1 MKDIIL
7 AVILFSG
14 VTQLLSA
21 QTAVDEEAGSELD
34 RLLEQALNL
43 AADGDWNG
51 ALSALDQA
59 ELIDPDDVRIQSY
72 RTSINDLKALDEGR
86 ELPVE
91 NESPDKD
98 RDDQDTPKF
107 VIERDEQ
114 GIRRDP
120 GQFRDQFRGDLNL
133 SLFVNDPVISRIRN
147 TWSSFDV
154 FIGSALGVD
163 LRYWLPVLGRSPG
176 FNFRSSGYS
185 WMPSEPTLLFNTLDL
200 GINLRGFLA
209 ESQSSRLE
217 IGLDF
222 GASLH
227 SSKNLET
234 HTVGNNFGLYLG
246 LWIADPLLYHLFEVS
261 GLENLVFSAGI
272 RVHSTVGVQL
282 IESVHYKVD
291 IAWRFKNIHTGARLD
306 WWGFNEAN
314 EQRTLL
320 AFILFFGVHL

>member
-7 AVILFSG
+7 VVILLSG
-14 VTQLLSA
+14 MTPLLIA
-21 QTAVDEEAGSELD
+21 QTAVDEEVDSELD
-34 RLLEQALNL
+34 RLLEQSLNL
-43 AADGDWNG
+43 AAEGDWNG

-59 ELIDPDDVRIQSY
+59 ELIAPDDSRIQSY
-72 RTSINDLKALDEGR
+72 RTSINELKALDEGR
-86 ELPVE
+86 KLPVE
-91 NESPDKD
+91 NKSPDSD
-98 RDDQDTPKF
+98 PDVQDTPRF

-120 GQFRDQFRGDLNL
+120 GQFRDQFRGDIDL
-133 SLFVNDPVISRIRN
+133 SLFVNDPVISRIQN
-147 TWSSFDV
+147 TWSSLDV

-163 LRYWLPVLGRSPG
+163 LRYWLPFLGRSPG

-185 WMPSEPTLLFNTLDL
+185 WTPSEPTRLFNTLDL

-209 ESQSSRLE
+209 ESQLSRLE

-227 SSKNLET
+227 TNKDFESQ
-234 HTVGNNFGLYLG
+234 TVGNNFGLYLG

-272 RVHSTVGVQL
+272 RIHSTIGVQL
-282 IESVHYKVD
+282 IESFHYRVD
-291 IAWRFKNIHTGARLD
+291 IAWRFKNTHAGARLD
-306 WWGFNEAN
+306 WWGFDEADG
-314 EQRTLL
+314 QRNLL
-320 AFILFFGVHL
+320 AFILFFGVHF